1 MNFIAKRNNKNQNIC
16 KKRKFLM
23 IKLCSHLKGSD
34 EHTDTG
40 VDEVQW
46 KASGDTL
53 KIQNHQ
59 RRLFMPTS
67 VHTYQ

>member
-1 MNFIAKRNNKNQNIC
+1 MNFIAKRNNENQNIC

-40 VDEVQW
+40 VNEVLHA
-46 KASGDTL
+46 ASTGFQVLLGSQLLLSQL
-53 KIQNHQ
+53 KI
-59 RRLFMPTS
+59 FAKI
-67 VHTYQ
+67 